1 MSNNNDR
8 SSASNPVADAVK
20 AATVRRDSDRPQ
32 AQRQRPANLGGPRL
46 KLSVQGDIPGYHLYW
61 ENDTNGQIE
70 QLLDEGFEL
79 VTQSDLQKPDG
90 SPVRSHIVAD
100 ADVADRISRYVGAK
114 EDGSP
119 LRAVLLKIP
128 EDLWAEREG
137 YRHAEA
143 DSREQ
148 DIRNGAIEPDK
159 ARYAPKGTTRTVT
172 TNLS

>member
-1 MSNNNDR
+1 MSNTNDR
-8 SSASNPVADAVK
+8 SSAPNPVADAVK

-46 KLSVQGDIPGYHLYW
+46 KLSVQGEIPGYHLYW
-61 ENDTNGQIE
+61 ENDENGQVE
-70 QLLDEGFEL
+70 QLIYEGFEL
-79 VTQSDLQKPDG
+79 VSQSEVSLT
-90 SPVRSHIVAD
+90 SNIVAD
-100 ADVADRISRYVGAK
+100 ADVSSRVTRYVGK
-114 EDGSP
+114 KDDGTP

-148 DIRNGAIEPDK
+148 DVRNGAVEPDK
-159 ARYAPKGTTRTVT
+159 ARYSPKGTTRTVS
-172 TNLS
+172 TNFSPS